1 MSLSADNETVVATRA
16 TQDTTT
22 PRRHAA
28 TVAQE
33 HHGHLHGLQLYNL
46 LGALMLAMLLL
57 GLDINI
63 VATAVP
69 SITDR
74 FHSLADINWYG
85 SAFLLALCA
94 LQPLAGKTYVLFP
107 SKPAYLLFNA
117 IFALGNLICALSI
130 SSHMVIAG
138 RALAGVGASGL
149 TNGALV
155 ILTAATPPPIRP
167 LATGFGI
174 SMISIGGIIGPLIG
188 GALTQHAGWRWCF
201 WIFLPSSGVVIAVT
215 ALCRVADSAS
225 KPTLREALRRMPV
238 KLDLVGFLLFAPA
251 CTLFLVAISWGGSA
265 HPWNSGLVIGFLC
278 GAAGFLALFC
288 VWCKFRGDEALLPP
302 KLHGKRVVY
311 IGCLISGLQGGTTI
325 MTGYFLPL
333 WFQSVKQASPT
344 ASGLMMLPSTLS
356 QICGAILSGA
366 LVRKL
371 HYIPPWAILGSMVTA
386 IGSGLMVT
394 FQKDTN
400 EGKWIGYQILAGFG
414 RGTALNMQS
423 IQPVIAAQEVLVAE
437 EFAIVSAS
445 IPLSQYLA
453 GSIAISVGNAIFQN
467 GLPSA
472 LRKYAPDVDPKLI
485 SGTGATELD
494 KAVSPSQ
501 LPAVLTAY
509 NEALVK
515 VFYIPAIAVA
525 LATLL
530 SFGFSW
536 DKIGINDKKDREG
549 VTPLAASTDES

>member
-1 MSLSADNETVVATRA
+1 MSLSADNETVAATRA
-16 TQDTTT
+16 TQDTAT
-22 PRRHAA
+22 PRRHAV
-28 TVAQE
+28 TVAEE

-117 IFALGNLICALSI
+117 VFALGNLICALSI

-155 ILTAATPPPIRP
+155 ILTAATPPRIRP

-201 WIFLPSSGVVIAVT
+201 WIFLPSSGVVIFVT

-225 KPTLREALRRMPV
+225 KPTLGEALRRMPV

-265 HPWNSGLVIGFLC
+265 YPWNSGLVIGFLC

-288 VWCKFRGDEALLPP
+288 AWCKFRGDEALLPP
-302 KLHGKRVVY
+302 GLHGKRVVY

-333 WFQSVKQASPT
+333 WFQSVKQASP
-344 ASGLMMLPSTLS
+344 ADSGLMMLPSTIS
-356 QICGAILSGA
+356 QICGAILCGA

-394 FQKDTN
+394 FEKDTS

-414 RGTALNMQS
+414 RGTALNM
-423 IQPVIAAQEVLVAE
+423 PVIAAQEVLVAE

-472 LRKYAPDVDPKLI
+472 LRKYAPDVNPKLI

-494 KAVSPSQ
+494 NAVSPSQ
-501 LPAVLTAY
+501 LPAVLAAY
-509 NEALVK
+509 NDALVK
-515 VFYIPAIAVA
+515 VFYVPAIAVA

-536 DKIGINDKKDREG
+536 DKIGMNDKKGSEG
-549 VTPLAASTDES
+549 ATPLAASTDKS